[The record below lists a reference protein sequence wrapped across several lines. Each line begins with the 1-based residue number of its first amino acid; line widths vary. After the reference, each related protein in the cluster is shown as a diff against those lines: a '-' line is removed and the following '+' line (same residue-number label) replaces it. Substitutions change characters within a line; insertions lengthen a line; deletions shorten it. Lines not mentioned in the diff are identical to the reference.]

1 MELPF
6 PTDILQF
13 AVWLA
18 INGLTLVALLE
29 KIPAWH
35 GLSGRTKAI
44 VVFVLVVGA
53 PVYSEWLAALVKAAP
68 AEQVAAIQHYL
79 DLLLNGLRLWAAS
92 QYAHGGVRM
101 LVAPQNPGP
110 LPPFRNQ

>member
-6 PTDILQF
+6 PTDVLQF
-13 AVWLA
+13 VAWLA
-18 INGLTLVALLE
+18 INGLTIVALLE

-35 GLSGRTKAI
+35 GLSGRTKAVI
-44 VVFVLVVGA
+44 VFVLVVGG
-53 PVYSEWLAALVKAAP
+53 PVYSEWLVALVKAAP
-68 AEQVAAIQHYL
+68 VEQLAAVQHYL

-101 LVAPQNPGP
+101 LVAYRNPG
-110 LPPFRNQ
+110 LR